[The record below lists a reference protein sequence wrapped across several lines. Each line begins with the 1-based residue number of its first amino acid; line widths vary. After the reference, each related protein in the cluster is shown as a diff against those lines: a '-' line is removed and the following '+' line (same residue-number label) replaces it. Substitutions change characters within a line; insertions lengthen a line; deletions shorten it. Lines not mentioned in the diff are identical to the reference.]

1 MKQFVP
7 EIRVKTFSSNQIAG
21 FFNQHIWR
29 TIQSKPDF
37 LHVHTNSRKL
47 KVDKRVF
54 GWAVTSG
61 CDHSGHRTLNLTV
74 LQEWMDGM
82 N

>member
-1 MKQFVP
+1 M
-7 EIRVKTFSSNQIAG
+7 EN
-21 FFNQHIWR
+21 N
-29 TIQSKPDF
+29 SKPDF

-47 KVDKRVF
+47 KVDQRVF